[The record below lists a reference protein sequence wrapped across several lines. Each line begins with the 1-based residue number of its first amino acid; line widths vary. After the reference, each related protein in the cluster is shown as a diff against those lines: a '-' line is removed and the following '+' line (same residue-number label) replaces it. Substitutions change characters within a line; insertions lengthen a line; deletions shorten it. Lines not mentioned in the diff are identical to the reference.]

1 MGKIYSINCIQ
12 LVLRDAF
19 FNGGKLNF
27 LLLEL
32 CPSRELLTDLISW
45 CWLLSRLLLT
55 YMPSDSTWTIHQP
68 SGDGFLLEAAL
79 AAAPQTHV
87 GQPPP
92 IYFSLGIS
100 R

>member
-32 CPSRELLTDLISW
+32 CPSKELLTDLI
-45 CWLLSRLLLT
+45 LVLAT
-55 YMPSDSTWTIHQP
+55 VQP
-68 SGDGFLLEAAL
+68 CPDICAFRFCLDGN
-79 AAAPQTHV
+79 
-87 GQPPP
+87 
-92 IYFSLGIS
+92 
-100 R
+100 